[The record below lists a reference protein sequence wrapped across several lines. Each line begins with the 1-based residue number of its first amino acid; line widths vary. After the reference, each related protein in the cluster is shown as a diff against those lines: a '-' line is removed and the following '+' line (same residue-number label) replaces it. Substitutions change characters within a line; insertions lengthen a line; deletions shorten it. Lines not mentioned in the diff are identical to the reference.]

1 MITNLVATR
10 SLLGKTNPTAT
21 MHRASGCRSSGHDV
35 QTCPRD
41 AIRSRT
47 DASSATQTLV
57 SEISLHRSRTAAFPS
72 ASQLSGPQAFMLHLR
87 GLRLSHFRKELEGDN
102 RFLLYDDRSVGRFH
116 RVCAKVGFDE
126 AAHAIERL
134 TTSLDSWRSG
144 KNLSISVPDAPRNT
158 RRTRQGSRGSPSRL
172 ASQPP
177 AWIFQE
183 AAS

>member
-1 MITNLVATR
+1 MPSGHEQTLRPQPRLWCPRSRCTGHERPLFLLRAAVGSTGVHAAFARASAEPFPRSSLEEETTVSFAMTALSGEAAQCQI
-10 SLLGKTNPTAT
+10 SLLA
-21 MHRASGCRSSGHDV
+21 
-35 QTCPRD
+35 
-41 AIRSRT
+41 
-47 DASSATQTLV
+47 LV
-57 SEISLHRSRTAAFPS
+57 VDIA
-72 ASQLSGPQAFMLHLR
+72 G
-87 GLRLSHFRKELEGDN
+87 
-102 RFLLYDDRSVGRFH
+102 FH
-116 RVCAKVGFDE
+116 CVCAKVGFDE

-144 KNLSISVPDAPRNT
+144 QNLSISVPDAPRNT